1 MQRVVGIDFGTST
14 TLIAHRTSE
23 GQVSVIN
30 LGSTTRWLPSV
41 VGLAE
46 SGELVVGEDALAL
59 PIDRIV
65 TSIKSRLTA
74 GETEV
79 MTPYGPIDVVE
90 AITALLREAKNRA
103 EAEVPQ
109 LFKGAEVYFGCPA
122 LWTGTERRRLADIA
136 ASLGLKVDIGQIIDE
151 PVAAGLSWLDEM
163 WLRGAS
169 RPSGKA
175 VIFDAGGGTLDV
187 AYLDVAGSDKP
198 EMTVLSAE
206 GSPESGDRLD
216 ESIANDLRLQV
227 SEKMAD
233 AIERLLKVRSREFK
247 EVLSTE
253 VSRVAPLGGGY
264 KTVLTYGRKDLEG
277 AFAGQL
283 QRAKRL
289 VDSTIR
295 GSLLRVA
302 QPLSPSE
309 IRGETWES
317 IASEVK
323 YGVLVG
329 GLSYVPSVADEITRM
344 FPKAEVLRVS
354 APQESVARG
363 LAEGDRLAQLNL
375 PRPPVDICVAFEGLS
390 REPSP
395 EWLEENRVIYRA
407 FTPLYMSDQV
417 ARGES
422 PLGKSIQIPL
432 PPGETGSY
440 RILLSCQ
447 FPDRKRQPVLLRI
460 HKSKSKSEETTAV
473 SGVHDGQRPAWIKL
487 YTNGDL
493 VFVTSKTKSMFRV
506 DKWPNLRGLRHDYQR
521 EIDLLDL
528 NENWDLTY
536 AEAWRAK

>member
-1 MQRVVGIDFGTST
+1 
-14 TLIAHRTSE
+14 
-23 GQVSVIN
+23 
-30 LGSTTRWLPSV
+30 
-41 VGLAE
+41 
-46 SGELVVGEDALAL
+46 
-59 PIDRIV
+59 
-65 TSIKSRLTA
+65 
-74 GETEV
+74 
-79 MTPYGPIDVVE
+79 
-90 AITALLREAKNRA
+90 
-103 EAEVPQ
+103 
-109 LFKGAEVYFGCPA
+109 
-122 LWTGTERRRLADIA
+122 
-136 ASLGLKVDIGQIIDE
+136 
-151 PVAAGLSWLDEM
+151 
-163 WLRGAS
+163 
-169 RPSGKA
+169 
-175 VIFDAGGGTLDV
+175 
-187 AYLDVAGSDKP
+187 
-198 EMTVLSAE
+198 
-206 GSPESGDRLD
+206 
-216 ESIANDLRLQV
+216 
-227 SEKMAD
+227 
-233 AIERLLKVRSREFK
+233 
-247 EVLSTE
+247 
-253 VSRVAPLGGGY
+253 
-264 KTVLTYGRKDLEG
+264 
-277 AFAGQL
+277 
-283 QRAKRL
+283 
-289 VDSTIR
+289 
-295 GSLLRVA
+295 VA

-460 HKSKSKSEETTAV
+460 HKSKSKSEQTTAV